1 MRKEVRRGEKKRPV
15 LVCLVLVVSFA
26 VSAAELTWQKINREI
41 TETFPGAKVITI
53 DDLKTKLKNKAP
65 VVLIDVREKPEYD
78 LSHLQGAVQITRA
91 SEIVR
96 RYGSYPGMVV
106 VYCSVG
112 YRSGD
117 MAQQLSQVGMTRV
130 FNLKGSIFRWVN
142 RGNPVVNQHGA
153 TTFVHPYNSYWGQL
167 LHKRFHS
174 PK

>member
-1 MRKEVRRGEKKRPV
+1 MRPV
-15 LVCLVLVVSFA
+15 LVCLVLVVSVA
-26 VSAAELTWQKINREI
+26 VSAAELTWQQINREI

-53 DDLKTKLKNKAP
+53 GDLKTKLKNKAP
-65 VVLIDVREKPEYD
+65 MVLVDVRDKPEYD
-78 LSHLQGAVQITRA
+78 VSHIQGAVHITRA

-117 MAQQLSQVGMTRV
+117 MAQQLGRAGMTRV
-130 FNLKGSIFRWVN
+130 FNLKGSIFKWVN
-142 RGNPVVNQHGA
+142 RGNPVVNKHGDA
-153 TTFVHPYNSYWGQL
+153 TVVHPYNPYWGQL
-167 LHKRFHS
+167 LKKRFHS